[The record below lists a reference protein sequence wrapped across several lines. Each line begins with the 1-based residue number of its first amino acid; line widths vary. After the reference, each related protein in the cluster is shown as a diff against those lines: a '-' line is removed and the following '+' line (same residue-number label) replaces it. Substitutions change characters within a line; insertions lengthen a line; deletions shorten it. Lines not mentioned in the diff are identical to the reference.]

1 MTRFSLWRL
10 IERHNKKYH
19 FIILLSF
26 MGSFIV
32 SRLLVH
38 LMDAQIIPD
47 YYVLIGQTHIHHFN
61 WGILLL
67 ALTGLLLFSV
77 QTQKQKKLLAMFYG
91 IGLGLAFD
99 EFGMWLQLEDN
110 YSSRLSYTAIV
121 IIAAILINIT
131 YMGNI
136 WLKIFT
142 KAKNT
147 KNRAAKISLFKILK
161 RLK

>member
-1 MTRFSLWRL
+1 
-10 IERHNKKYH
+10 
-19 FIILLSF
+19 

-38 LMDAQIIPD
+38 MMDAKIIPD
-47 YYVLIGQTHIHHFN
+47 YYVFIGQTHVHHFN

-67 ALTGLLLFSV
+67 AVTGLLHFSV

-99 EFGMWLQLEDN
+99 EFGMWLKLEDE
-110 YSSRLSYTAIV
+110 YSSRLTYTAIV
-121 IIAAILINIT
+121 IIAAILINVT
-131 YMGNI
+131 YMGNV
-136 WLKIFT
+136 WLKIF
-142 KAKNT
+142 AAVRNT
-147 KNRAAKISLFKILK
+147 RNRALKISLSKMLK